1 MPAEPRARPSQH
13 EVAGTAASSWDAMNF
28 ILYSDVNDRSISQS
42 LGRPEYSYY
51 FVLKAYRP
59 VLESLGQVHVVASP
73 DDVDPLYLQLRQAG
87 EDCLFLSF
95 APPHKTPTGLQ
106 CPMVC
111 VIAWEYDS
119 IPSEFAAGD
128 ERQDWRQM
136 LARHGRVITLS
147 THTAQAIR
155 RSLGADFPVLVLPTP
170 LWERFANV
178 RQDYP
183 SVPVNPGSTLQIKG
197 CIIDSRALG
206 LSADGLI
213 APIHNE
219 QELEIRGLAESA
231 DAPPPEPEQPPELT
245 LRRRLLIS
253 KHYLREG
260 YRALTTPSEH
270 PPLFLLK
277 HNLLQWYREA
287 LSDLLPEHF
296 RRQLASLRTPA
307 PQVLPVTVAQA
318 QEQAEHP
325 QAVLPDIDAQVQI
338 DVSGVVYVSVFNPED
353 GRKNWHHLITAFC
366 WAMRDVEDATLVLK
380 ITQNDLSSY
389 YVHLITLLSQLSPFA
404 CRVVV
409 MHGYLEDEEFARL
422 YGAASF
428 YVNASRCEGL
438 CLPLMEFMSC
448 ARPVIAPDHTAMGD
462 YIDERVGFIV
472 KSSREPTIWP
482 EDVRILYR
490 TLRHRPDWGSLKA
503 AYENSYAMAKQQPAA
518 YQAMAAAASE
528 RMREYCG
535 FAPVQQRVKTFF
547 GLQAPGEITPGA
559 IKSGAASC

>member
-1 MPAEPRARPSQH
+1 
-13 EVAGTAASSWDAMNF
+13 MNF

-59 VLESLGQVHVVASP
+59 VLESLGRVHVVTST
-73 DDVDPLYLQLRQAG
+73 DDVDPLYLQLRQADQ
-87 EDCLFLSF
+87 ECLFLSF
-95 APPHKTPTGLQ
+95 APPHKTPIGLQ

-119 IPSEFAAGD
+119 IPTEYAGD
-128 ERQDWRQM
+128 DVRQDWRQT

-155 RSLGADFPVLVLPTP
+155 RSLGEDFPVLVLPTP
-170 LWERFANV
+170 LWERFAQV
-178 RQDYP
+178 RRDCP
-183 SVPVNPGSTLQIKG
+183 SVPVNPGTTLQIKG

-213 APIHNE
+213 APILRE
-219 QELEIRGLAESA
+219 PELQTPQVIEPVPEPIAE
-231 DAPPPEPEQPPELT
+231 PPPALT
-245 LRRRLLIS
+245 LRRRAFIT
-253 KHYLREG
+253 KHYLIAG
-260 YRALTTPSEH
+260 YRAVTVASEH
-270 PPLFLLK
+270 RPLFLLK

-287 LSDLLPEHF
+287 VSDLLPGSVREEH
-296 RRQLASLRTPA
+296 RELPDPIVEAITPA
-307 PQVLPVTVAQA
+307 PAVSEMPVL
-318 QEQAEHP
+318 AEHP
-325 QAVLPDIDAQVQI
+325 QASLPDTSQHVQI

-366 WAMRDVEDATLVLK
+366 WAMRDVDDATLVLK

-409 MHGYLEDEEFARL
+409 MHGYLEEEEFARL

-448 ARPVIAPDHTAMGD
+448 ARPVIAPNHTAMGD
-462 YIDERVGFIV
+462 YIDERVAFIV

-482 EDVRILYR
+482 EDARILYR
-490 TLRHRPDWGSLKA
+490 TLRHRPDWGSLKT
-503 AYENSYAMAKQQPAA
+503 AYEDSYAMAKNHPEA
-518 YQAMAAAASE
+518 YLAMAAAAAE

-535 FAPVQQRVKTFF
+535 FTPVQQRAEAFF
-547 GLQAPGEITPGA
+547 GLRANSEMTSLA
-559 IKSGAASC
+559 VETGAASC

>member
-1 MPAEPRARPSQH
+1 
-13 EVAGTAASSWDAMNF
+13 MNF

-59 VLESLGQVHVVASP
+59 VLESLGRVHVVTST
-73 DDVDPLYLQLRQAG
+73 DDVDPLYLQLRQADQ
-87 EDCLFLSF
+87 ECLFLSF
-95 APPHKTPTGLQ
+95 APPHKTPIGLQ

-119 IPSEFAAGD
+119 IPTEYAGD
-128 ERQDWRQM
+128 DVRQDWRQT

-155 RSLGADFPVLVLPTP
+155 RSLGEDFPVLVLPTP
-170 LWERFANV
+170 LWERFAQV
-178 RQDYP
+178 RRDCP
-183 SVPVNPGSTLQIKG
+183 SVPVNPGTTLQIKG

-213 APIHNE
+213 APILRE
-219 QELEIRGLAESA
+219 PELQTPQVIEPVPEPIAE
-231 DAPPPEPEQPPELT
+231 PPPALT
-245 LRRRLLIS
+245 LRRRAFIT
-253 KHYLREG
+253 KHYLIAG
-260 YRALTTPSEH
+260 YRAVTVASEH
-270 PPLFLLK
+270 RPLFLLK

-287 LSDLLPEHF
+287 VSDLLPGSVREEH
-296 RRQLASLRTPA
+296 RELPDPIVEAITPA
-307 PQVLPVTVAQA
+307 PAVSEMPVL
-318 QEQAEHP
+318 AEHP
-325 QAVLPDIDAQVQI
+325 QASLPDTSQHVQI

-366 WAMRDVEDATLVLK
+366 WAMRDVDDATLVLK

-409 MHGYLEDEEFARL
+409 MHGYLEEEEFARL

-448 ARPVIAPDHTAMGD
+448 ARPVIAPNHTAMGD
-462 YIDERVGFIV
+462 YIDERVAFIV

-482 EDVRILYR
+482 EDPRILYR
-490 TLRHRPDWGSLKA
+490 TLRHRPDWGSLKT
-503 AYENSYAMAKQQPAA
+503 AYEDSYAMAKNHPEA
-518 YQAMAAAASE
+518 YQAMAAAAAE

-535 FAPVQQRVKTFF
+535 FTPVQQRAEAFF
-547 GLQAPGEITPGA
+547 GLRANSEMTSLA
-559 IKSGAASC
+559 VETGAASC

>member
-1 MPAEPRARPSQH
+1 
-13 EVAGTAASSWDAMNF
+13 MNF

-59 VLESLGQVHVVASP
+59 VLESLGRVHVVTST
-73 DDVDPLYLQLRQAG
+73 DDVDPLYLQLRQADQ
-87 EDCLFLSF
+87 ECLFLSF
-95 APPHKTPTGLQ
+95 APPHKTPIGLQ

-119 IPSEFAAGD
+119 IPTEYAGD
-128 ERQDWRQM
+128 DVRQDWRQI

-155 RSLGADFPVLVLPTP
+155 RSLGEDFPVLVLPTP
-170 LWERFANV
+170 LWERFAQV
-178 RQDYP
+178 RRDCP
-183 SVPVNPGSTLQIKG
+183 SVPVNPGTTLQIKG

-213 APIHNE
+213 APILRE
-219 QELEIRGLAESA
+219 PELQTPQVIEPVPEPIAE
-231 DAPPPEPEQPPELT
+231 PPPALT
-245 LRRRLLIS
+245 LRRRAFIT
-253 KHYLREG
+253 KHYLIAG
-260 YRALTTPSEH
+260 YRAVTVASEH
-270 PPLFLLK
+270 RPLFLLK

-287 LSDLLPEHF
+287 VSDLLPGSVREEH
-296 RRQLASLRTPA
+296 RELPDPIVEAITPA
-307 PQVLPVTVAQA
+307 PAVSEMPVL
-318 QEQAEHP
+318 AEHP
-325 QAVLPDIDAQVQI
+325 QASLPDTSQHVQI

-366 WAMRDVEDATLVLK
+366 WAMRDVDDATLVLK

-409 MHGYLEDEEFARL
+409 MHGYLEEEEFARL

-448 ARPVIAPDHTAMGD
+448 ARPVIAPNHTAMGD
-462 YIDERVGFIV
+462 YIDERVAFIV

-482 EDVRILYR
+482 EDARILYR
-490 TLRHRPDWGSLKA
+490 TLRHRPDWGSLKT
-503 AYENSYAMAKQQPAA
+503 AYEDSYAMAKNHPEA
-518 YQAMAAAASE
+518 YLAMAAAAAE

-535 FAPVQQRVKTFF
+535 FTPVQQRAEAFF
-547 GLQAPGEITPGA
+547 GLRANSEMTSLA
-559 IKSGAASC
+559 VETGAASC

>member
-1 MPAEPRARPSQH
+1 
-13 EVAGTAASSWDAMNF
+13 MNF

-59 VLESLGQVHVVASP
+59 VLESLGQVHVVASAAE
-73 DDVDPLYLQLRQAG
+73 VDPLYRQLQLAG
-87 EDCLFLSF
+87 QDSLFLSF
-95 APPHKTPTGLQ
+95 APPHKTPTDLQ
-106 CPMVC
+106 CPVVC

-119 IPSEFAAGD
+119 IPVAPREEDAHH
-128 ERQDWRQM
+128 DWSRI
-136 LARHGRVITLS
+136 LARHGRAITLS
-147 THTAQAIR
+147 SHTAQAIR
-155 RSLGADFPVLVLPTP
+155 RTMGEDFPVLVLPTP
-170 LWERFANV
+170 LWEGFAAV
-178 RQDYP
+178 RQQYLAA
-183 SVPVNPGSTLQIKG
+183 PVNPGAVLQIKG

-213 APIHNE
+213 APTPNE
-219 QELEIRGLAESA
+219 QAVEACEPVDIA
-231 DAPPPEPEQPPELT
+231 APSEPVPPPPELT
-245 LRRRLLIS
+245 LRRRAFIT

-260 YRALTTPSEH
+260 WRATTASNEH
-270 PPLFLLK
+270 PRLFLLK
-277 HNLLQWYREA
+277 HNLLLWYREA
-287 LSDLLPEHF
+287 VRDLLPVPL
-296 RRQLASLRTPA
+296 RRQLFRLRTPA
-307 PQVLPVTVAQA
+307 PEPLPPTVSVEAPTV
-318 QEQAEHP
+318 AEHP
-325 QAVLPDIDAQVQI
+325 QACLPDTSATLQTE
-338 DVSGVVYVSVFNPED
+338 VSGVVYVSVFNPED

-380 ITQNDLSSY
+380 MTQNDLVTY

-448 ARPVIAPDHTAMGD
+448 ARPVIAPDHTAMHD

-482 EDVRILYR
+482 DDVRILYR
-490 TLRHRPDWGSLKA
+490 TLRHRPDWGSLKK
-503 AYENSYAMAKQQPAA
+503 AYEDSYAMAKNDPVA
-518 YQAMAAAASE
+518 YQAMALAANE
-528 RMREYCG
+528 RMREYCS
-535 FAPVQQRVKTFF
+535 FAPVQQRLAQFF
-547 GLQAPGEITPGA
+547 QLTPSASPELIAEAGT
-559 IKSGAASC
+559 ASC

>member
-1 MPAEPRARPSQH
+1 
-13 EVAGTAASSWDAMNF
+13 MNF
-28 ILYSDVNDRSISQS
+28 ILYSDVNERSISQS
-42 LGRPEYSYY
+42 LGRAEYSYY

-59 VLESLGQVHVVASP
+59 VLESLGRVHVVASVAE
-73 DDVDPLYLQLRQAG
+73 VDPLYLQLLQDG
-87 EDCLFLSF
+87 QECLFLSF
-95 APPHKTPTGLQ
+95 APPHKTPIGLQ

-119 IPSEFAAGD
+119 IPSECAD
-128 ERQDWRQM
+128 NDVRQDWRQT

-155 RSLGADFPVLVLPTP
+155 RSLGEDFPVLVLPTP
-170 LWERFANV
+170 LWERFAQV
-178 RQDYP
+178 RRDYP
-183 SVPVNPGSTLQIKG
+183 SVPVNPGTTLQIKG

-213 APIHNE
+213 APILNE
-219 QELEIRGLAESA
+219 QEALTPSPVEEVPEPTPE
-231 DAPPPEPEQPPELT
+231 PPPPPPLT
-245 LRRRLLIS
+245 LRRRAFIT
-253 KHYLREG
+253 KHYLYEG
-260 YRALTTPSEH
+260 YKAVATPSQH
-270 PPLFLLK
+270 RTLFLLK
-277 HNLLQWYREA
+277 HNLRLWYREA
-287 LSDLLPEHF
+287 VSDLLPA
-296 RRQLASLRTPA
+296 ASRENRPELSE
-307 PQVLPVTVAQA
+307 PVPSAAAESEVP
-318 QEQAEHP
+318 ELIEHP
-325 QAVLPDIDAQVQI
+325 QALLPDTGENARI

-409 MHGYLEDEEFARL
+409 LHGYLEDEEFARL

-448 ARPVIAPDHTAMGD
+448 ARPVIAPDHTAMRD

-503 AYENSYAMAKQQPAA
+503 AYEDSYAMAKNHPQA
-518 YQAMAAAASE
+518 YQAMAIAANE

-535 FAPVQQRVKTFF
+535 FAPLQQRVAAFF
-547 GLQAPGEITPGA
+547 GLEANRAITSLA
-559 IKSGAASC
+559 VETGAASC

>member
-1 MPAEPRARPSQH
+1 
-13 EVAGTAASSWDAMNF
+13 MNF
-28 ILYSDVNDRSISQS
+28 ILYSDVNERSISQS
-42 LGRPEYSYY
+42 LGRAEYSYY

-59 VLESLGQVHVVASP
+59 VLESLGRVHVVASVAE
-73 DDVDPLYLQLRQAG
+73 VDPLYLQLLQDG
-87 EDCLFLSF
+87 QECLFLSF
-95 APPHKTPTGLQ
+95 APPHKTPIGLQ

-119 IPSEFAAGD
+119 IPSECAD
-128 ERQDWRQM
+128 NDVRQDWRQT

-155 RSLGADFPVLVLPTP
+155 RSLGEDFPVLVLPTP
-170 LWERFANV
+170 LWERFAQV
-178 RQDYP
+178 RRDYP
-183 SVPVNPGSTLQIKG
+183 SVPVNPGTTLQIKG

-213 APIHNE
+213 APILNE
-219 QELEIRGLAESA
+219 QEALTPSPVEEVPEPTPE
-231 DAPPPEPEQPPELT
+231 PPPPPPLT
-245 LRRRLLIS
+245 LRRRAFIT
-253 KHYLREG
+253 KHYLYEG
-260 YRALTTPSEH
+260 YKAVATPSQH
-270 PPLFLLK
+270 RTLCLLK
-277 HNLLQWYREA
+277 HNLRLWYREA
-287 LSDLLPEHF
+287 VSDLLPA
-296 RRQLASLRTPA
+296 ASRENRPELSE
-307 PQVLPVTVAQA
+307 PVPSAAAESEVP
-318 QEQAEHP
+318 ELIEHP
-325 QAVLPDIDAQVQI
+325 QALLPDTRENARI

-409 MHGYLEDEEFARL
+409 LHGYLEDEEFARL

-448 ARPVIAPDHTAMGD
+448 ARPVIAPDHTAMRD

-503 AYENSYAMAKQQPAA
+503 AYEDSYAMAKNHPQA
-518 YQAMAAAASE
+518 YQAMAIAANE

-535 FAPVQQRVKTFF
+535 FAPLQQRVAAFF
-547 GLQAPGEITPGA
+547 GLEANRAITSLA
-559 IKSGAASC
+559 VETGAASC

>member
-1 MPAEPRARPSQH
+1 M
-13 EVAGTAASSWDAMNF
+13 VVSSWDAMNF

-59 VLESLGQVHVVASP
+59 VLESLGRVHVVASAAE
-73 DDVDPLYLQLRQAG
+73 VDPLYRQLQEAG
-87 EDCLFLSF
+87 QDCLFLSF
-95 APPHKTPTGLQ
+95 SPPHKTPIDLQ
-106 CPMVC
+106 CPTVC

-119 IPSEFAAGD
+119 IPSECHD
-128 ERQDWRQM
+128 DDPRQDWSQT

-147 THTAQAIR
+147 SHTAAAIR
-155 RSLGADFPVLVLPTP
+155 RTMGEDFPVLVLPTP
-170 LWERFANV
+170 LWEGFAGV
-178 RQDYP
+178 RQQYP
-183 SVPVNPGSTLQIKG
+183 AAASSAGATLQIKG

-213 APIHNE
+213 APIHSE
-219 QELEIRGLAESA
+219 QELEVRGLAEPVA
-231 DAPPPEPEQPPELT
+231 EPATAPALT
-245 LRRRLLIS
+245 LRRRAFIT

-260 YRALTTPSEH
+260 YRALTSPSEH
-270 PPLFLLK
+270 GPLFLLK
-277 HNLLQWYREA
+277 HHALLWYREA
-287 LSDLLPEHF
+287 VSDLLPVALREKIAA
-296 RRQLASLRTPA
+296 RRASSAASLPLATS
-307 PQVLPVTVAQA
+307 VTEAL
-318 QEQAEHP
+318 EQAEHP
-325 QAVLPDIDAQVQI
+325 QAVLPDTQEQVQI

-448 ARPVIAPDHTAMGD
+448 ARPVIAPNHTAMGD
-462 YIDERVGFIV
+462 YIDEHVGFIV

-503 AYENSYAMAKQQPAA
+503 AYEDSYAMAKNQPQA
-518 YQAMAAAASE
+518 YLAMAAAAE
-528 RMREYCG
+528 QRMHDYCS
-535 FAPVQQRVKTFF
+535 FAPVQQRLAQFL
-547 GLQAPGEITPGA
+547 GLTPMRTAAPQAAEAGTTA
-559 IKSGAASC
+559 C

>member
-1 MPAEPRARPSQH
+1 
-13 EVAGTAASSWDAMNF
+13 MNF
-28 ILYSDVNDRSISQS
+28 ILYSDVNARSISQS

-59 VLESLGQVHVVASP
+59 VLESLGRVHVVASA

-87 EDCLFLSF
+87 EECLFLSF
-95 APPHKTPTGLQ
+95 APPHKTPIGLQ

-119 IPSEFAAGD
+119 IPNEYADNDACH
-128 ERQDWRQM
+128 DWRQT
-136 LARHGRVITLS
+136 LTRHGRVITLS

-155 RSLGADFPVLVLPTP
+155 RSLGDDFPVLVLPTP
-170 LWERFANV
+170 LWERFAQV
-178 RQDYP
+178 RRDYP

-197 CIIDSRALG
+197 CIIDSHALG

-213 APIHNE
+213 APILNE
-219 QELEIRGLAESA
+219 QELQTPPVIEQVPEPIPQ
-231 DAPPPEPEQPPELT
+231 PPPALT
-245 LRRRLLIS
+245 LRRRAFITR
-253 KHYLREG
+253 HYLAEG
-260 YRALTTPSEH
+260 YKAVTMASEH
-270 PPLFLLK
+270 RPLFLLK

-287 LSDLLPEHF
+287 VSDLLPGAVRDNRAGLPGPVEPVPP
-296 RRQLASLRTPA
+296 APAVSETPA
-307 PQVLPVTVAQA
+307 V
-318 QEQAEHP
+318 AEHP
-325 QAVLPDIDAQVQI
+325 QALLPDTSQHVQI

-366 WAMRDVEDATLVLK
+366 WAMRDVDDATLVLK

-409 MHGYLEDEEFARL
+409 MHGYLEEDEFARL

-448 ARPVIAPDHTAMGD
+448 ARPVIAPNHTAMGD
-462 YIDERVGFIV
+462 YIDERVAFIV

-482 EDVRILYR
+482 DDMRILYR
-490 TLRHRPDWGSLKA
+490 TLRHRPDWGSLKT
-503 AYENSYAMAKQQPAA
+503 AYEDSYAMAKNHPQA
-518 YQAMAAAASE
+518 YLAMAAAADE

-535 FAPVQQRVKTFF
+535 LAQVQERVEAFF
-547 GLQAPGEITPGA
+547 GLKADSENASLAVET
-559 IKSGAASC
+559 GAASC